1 MKLIV
6 AIVRP
11 FRLEKIVSAFEEI
24 EGFPG
29 MTVTD
34 AEGFGR
40 RFGSALYD
48 ALDPFM
54 PGKRLEIAAND
65 ELADEIVAAI
75 KQHAHTGK
83 KGDGLVM
90 VLNIENAV
98 LI

>member
-11 FRLEKIVSAFEEI
+11 FTVDKLLTAFEEI

-34 AEGFGR
+34 SEGFGR

-54 PGKRLEIAAND
+54 PGKRIEIAAN
-65 ELADEIVAAI
+65 EEMVETITAVIRA
-75 KQHAHTGK
+75 HAHTGK
-83 KGDGLVM
+83 KGDGLIIV
-90 VLNIENAV
+90 VNVDTAL